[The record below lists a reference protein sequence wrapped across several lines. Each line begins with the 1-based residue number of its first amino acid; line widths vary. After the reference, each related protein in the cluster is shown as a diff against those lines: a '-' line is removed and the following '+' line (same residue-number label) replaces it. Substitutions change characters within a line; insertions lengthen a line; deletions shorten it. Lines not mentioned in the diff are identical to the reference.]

1 MKKCAFFI
9 ALLICVCAN
18 SQTTGDYKLNWAVNT
33 PFTVGETVFNL
44 PSFQSEN
51 MLFDD
56 VKMQILFV
64 AKIPVAFYADEN
76 SFKITNQI
84 YENINLSDLKDL
96 DSKQISSKIDTK
108 ITNVVARGEQQV
120 VMELNPIIK
129 EGNVYKKLI
138 SFTYN
143 IYPNSTNKN
152 FEQNSLAG
160 ITNSVLANGDF
171 YRFFV
176 TKSGVY
182 RLSKDFL
189 RQLGFGVDGVDPK
202 NIKIYGNGGRML
214 PLPNSVDY
222 PIDLA
227 ENAIQ
232 VIGEADGVFND
243 QDYILFYAEGTDN
256 WNAENQT
263 HNNLYENKSY
273 YYVTAQGGNGK
284 RISQMPPI
292 SGTTTTISTIDAYTF
307 YEKDLNNV
315 GRLGRK
321 WFGENF
327 SFTNE
332 QSFDFVL
339 PNLETTSPLSIK
351 IAGVAAAFTAT
362 KFEIKANETNL
373 GTIDFQTLGTSG
385 LLGRENQS
393 TFSLPATENVKI
405 TLKYNNNGV
414 PGARGFM
421 DYIAISY
428 KQKLSGFGKQF
439 RFQYNQ
445 GGTMVGNGDFQITNA
460 NAISQVWD
468 ITDIYNVQNTTNN
481 NQAIFSIKVPLGE
494 IRKYIALDNG
504 DFYTPSKETQSRVS
518 NQNLKGTI
526 FRNAQG
532 QFKDIDYLII
542 TPSFLNSQAEKLAN
556 FHRNNSGMNV
566 KVVNADLIY
575 TEFSSGKQDIA
586 AIRNFVKYVYD
597 NATVPE
603 KRVKYLCMFGDAS
616 FDPKNILRSNSSV
629 LPIYADVES
638 FSLLSSFI
646 SDDFFGL
653 MDVNEGNMNSNTVS
667 GLDIAVGRMLVNNT
681 SEAEEMVNKVLE
693 YHDPKSY
700 GRWRNNFVLI
710 SDDVDAPGE
719 FSLEQGLDQLGDQI
733 FASKPFVNIKK
744 IHSDS
749 YVQETAAGGKRYP
762 KAREDILNNFEQGA
776 LVFSYFG
783 HGGEDGLSGERL
795 WDNSDGLTLTNQ
807 YKYPLFVTI
816 TCEFT
821 RFDNPFKTSGG
832 EIMYRNPKGG
842 AISLVTTTRQIFIS
856 TGLDINNALSSNLYG
871 LNSSALGSMAEALRK
886 AKFSYNSRALMVFY
900 VGDPAIELAL
910 PKPKIVL
917 TKVNDVPVTQTTDV
931 FKALST
937 IKLSG
942 EVRDETGNNLLSN
955 YNGDLAINIFD
966 KAINR
971 KTLGNDG
978 VRDGAGNLYILNFI
992 ALGETIFRG
1001 NASVNN
1007 GLFEFSFVVPRD
1019 IRVPIGSGR
1028 ISFYAKKT
1036 NELVDQAGSDTS
1048 IQIGGVNT
1056 AAVADNTPPRARLY
1070 MNDET
1075 FISGGI
1081 TNESPF
1087 LIAFLEDEN
1096 GINTASGIGHDIIGV
1111 LDGDETKPYILNDYY
1126 ETEPNNYKK
1135 GKLRFPF
1142 RNLAVGL
1149 HTVKLKAWDVYNN
1162 PISVEIQFLVVSD
1175 GEITLTNV
1183 LNYPNPFVDYTQFW
1197 FTHNKPFEPLN
1208 VQVQVFTITGK
1219 VVWTRNQ
1226 IITTDGFLSR
1236 EITWDGRDDF
1246 GDRIG
1251 KGVYVYK
1258 LTVQSGISNKRTEK
1272 FEKLVIL

>member
-1 MKKCAFFI
+1 MKKYI
-9 ALLICVCAN
+9 HLLALLMSVCVN
-18 SQTTGDYKLNWAVNT
+18 SQISGDYKLNWAVKT
-33 PFTVGETVFNL
+33 EFTVAETVFNL
-44 PSFQSEN
+44 PNFQSEN
-51 MLFDD
+51 MFFDD
-56 VKMQILFV
+56 VKKQILFV
-64 AKIPVAFYADEN
+64 AKIPVTFSADEN
-76 SFKITNQI
+76 SFKITNQV
-84 YENINLSDLKDL
+84 YENISLNDLKDL
-96 DSKQISSKIDTK
+96 DSRKIPPNIDAKVINIEARSEKQVTII
-108 ITNVVARGEQQV
+108 
-120 VMELNPIIK
+120 LNPIIK
-129 EGNVYKKLI
+129 EGNGYKKLI

-143 IYPNSTNKN
+143 IYPNTTNRIS
-152 FEQNSLAG
+152 EQSSLAA

-182 RLSKDFL
+182 RLSKEFL

-214 PLPNSVDY
+214 PLPNNVDY

-243 QDYILFYAEGTDN
+243 QDYVLFYAEGTDN
-256 WNAENQT
+256 WDAENQT
-263 HNNLYENKSY
+263 HNNLYETKSY

-284 RISQMPPI
+284 RISQIPPVTGATTSI
-292 SGTTTTISTIDAYTF
+292 SAVDAYAF

-315 GRLGRK
+315 GRMGRK

-332 QSFDFVL
+332 QSFEFVL
-339 PNLETTSPLSIK
+339 PNLETSSPLSIK
-351 IAGVAAAFTAT
+351 INAVAAAFTTT
-362 KFEIKANETNL
+362 KFEIKANETAM
-373 GTIDFQTLGTSG
+373 GTIDFSTLGTSG
-385 LLGRENQS
+385 LLGIENQT

-445 GGTMVGNGDFQITNA
+445 GATMSGNADFQITNA

-481 NQAIFSIKVPLGE
+481 NQPIFSVKVPLGE
-494 IRKYIALDNG
+494 VRKYIALDNG
-504 DFYTPSKETQSRVS
+504 DFYAPGKDAQTRVS

-526 FRNAQG
+526 FKNGQG
-532 QFKDIDYLII
+532 QFQDIDYLII
-542 TPSFLNSQAEKLAN
+542 TPPFLNSQAEKLAN

-566 KVVNADLIY
+566 KVVNTDLIY
-575 TEFSSGKQDIA
+575 QEFSSGKQDIA

-597 NATVPE
+597 NASTTD
-603 KRVKYLCMFGDAS
+603 KRVKYLCMFGDTS
-616 FDPKNILRSNSSV
+616 FDPKNILKTNSCI
-629 LPIYADVES
+629 LPIYTDVQG
-638 FSLLSSFI
+638 FSLLSSYI

-653 MDVNEGNMNSNTVS
+653 MDINEGGMNPSTSS
-667 GLDIAVGRMLVNNT
+667 GLDIAVGRILVNNT
-681 SEAEEMVNKVLE
+681 TEAEEMVNKVLE

-710 SDDVDAPGE
+710 SDDVDKQGE
-719 FSLEQGLDQLGDQI
+719 FSLEKGLDQLGDQI
-733 FASKPFVNIKK
+733 FVNKPFVNIKK
-744 IHSDS
+744 IHADS

-795 WDNSDGLTLTNQ
+795 WDNGDGLTLTNQ

-832 EIMYRNPKGG
+832 EILYRNPKGG

-856 TGLDINNALSSNLYG
+856 TGQDINNALSSNLYG
-871 LNSSALGSMAEALRK
+871 FNAATLGSMAEALRK
-886 AKFSYNSRALMVFY
+886 AKNSYNSGALMVFY
-900 VGDPAIELAL
+900 IGDPATMLAL
-910 PKPKIVL
+910 PKPKIIL

-942 EVRDETGNNLLSN
+942 EVRDEAGNNLLSN

-966 KAINR
+966 KPINR

-978 VRDGAGNLYILNFI
+978 TSDNSGNLYILNFI

-1001 NASVNN
+1001 NASINN

-1019 IRVPIGSGR
+1019 IRVPIGNGR
-1028 ISFYAKKT
+1028 ISFYAKKS
-1036 NELVDQAGSDTS
+1036 NQLLNQSGFDTS

-1056 AAVADNTPPRARLY
+1056 TAPADNTPPRARLY

-1087 LIAFLEDEN
+1087 LVAFLEDEN

-1219 VVWTRNQ
+1219 VVWTKNQ

-1236 EITWDGRDDF
+1236 EISWDGRDDF

-1258 LTVQSGISNKRTEK
+1258 LTVQSTLSNKKTEK
-1272 FEKLVIL
+1272 FEKLVVL